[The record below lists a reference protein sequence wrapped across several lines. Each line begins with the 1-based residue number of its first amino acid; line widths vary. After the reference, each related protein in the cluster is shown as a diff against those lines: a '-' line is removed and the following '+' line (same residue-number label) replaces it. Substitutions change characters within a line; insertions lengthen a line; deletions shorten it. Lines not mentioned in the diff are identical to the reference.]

1 MLNFTG
7 AEISALVGG
16 YMWPFVRIAAMITA
30 IPVFS
35 STFVPIRARLMIAIG
50 ITIIIAPVIP
60 AVPEI
65 DAMSIPG
72 VLLVLQQLLIGII
85 MGFIFHL
92 VFAIFTIGGQI
103 IAMQMGLGFATM
115 IDPVNGSQAPVLS
128 MFFILL
134 VTLLF
139 FIFDGHLVMIGL
151 VADSFYSMPI
161 SYEAMDKQNFWNM
174 VMWGS
179 TMFSSAILVS
189 LPAVT
194 ALLLVNM
201 SLGIIGRAAPQLN
214 IFAVGF
220 SITITAG
227 FYVIMVSLPVV
238 VVQFENASLDA
249 FSQIKDFVNIR

>member
-1 MLNFTG
+1 MHFTG
-7 AEISALVGG
+7 AEISALVGS
-16 YMWPFVRIAAMITA
+16 YFWPLVRIAAMIAA

-35 STFVPIRARLMIAIG
+35 STFVPMRARLVLAIG
-50 ITIIIAPVIP
+50 ITVVVAPVIP
-60 AVPEI
+60 PVPLV
-65 DAMSIPG
+65 DALSIQG
-72 VLLVLQQLLIGII
+72 VLLILQQALIGIV
-85 MGFIFHL
+85 MGFIFHM
-92 VFAIFTIGGQI
+92 VFAIFTIGGQV

-139 FIFDGHLVMIGL
+139 FIMDGHLAMIGL
-151 VADSFYSMPI
+151 LANSFYSLPI
-161 SYEAMDKQNFWNM
+161 SAEFMEKQNFWSM
-174 VMWGS
+174 ASWAS
-179 TMFSSAILVS
+179 TMFSSAVLVA

-194 ALLLVNM
+194 ALLLINM

-220 SITITAG
+220 AITIATG
-227 FYVIMVSLPVV
+227 FYIIMVSLPVV

-249 FSQIKDFVNIR
+249 FSQIKDFVRIK